1 MAVVLVFT
9 TCYLAIVWALKST
22 EFIPLVM
29 LALTFFYKQRADED
43 KTEAMKTSENQ
54 ESKQI
59 AETSALPTDDILLS
73 NDYLQFNKSEAHD
86 TTNQQ

>member
-9 TCYLAIVWALKST
+9 TCYLAIVWVLKST

-43 KTEAMKTSENQ
+43 KTDTMKTSENQ
-54 ESKQI
+54 ASKQI
-59 AETSALPTDDILLS
+59 SDEPVQKVYDLHSNNDIQ
-73 NDYLQFNKSEAHD
+73 DVW
-86 TTNQQ
+86 